1 MPPQNP
7 VTTWATHD
15 FEKNPYNF
23 TMASADSFYTKG
35 IAEHP
40 DPDIPT
46 VPIWDPANTVNA
58 PNSIYDGTT
67 DFATATLKDIALPK
81 LPPTYE
87 IQESC
92 WERCKAMEKVRE
104 KNCKDLRERV
114 SLYMKVKGCPV
125 TINPLPVKGCGGR

>member
-1 MPPQNP
+1 MVNFSE
-7 VTTWATHD
+7 HD
-15 FEKNPYNF
+15 FEKNPYTF
-23 TMASADSFYTKG
+23 GMLATDPFYTAG
-35 IAEHP
+35 ITNQP
-40 DPDIPT
+40 DPDLPG
-46 VPIWDPANTVNA
+46 VPIWDPANQTKA

-67 DFATATLKDIALPK
+67 DFATADLKEIALPK